1 MVKAENV
8 VVAVCGWRGAG
19 KTTVLT
25 LFGYLEHLSKT
36 RKNIFSN
43 YKLKFGGE
51 WLKGSDMIDLT
62 DKLNDSVVL
71 IDELHEYA
79 DSRNSGTLQNKRV
92 SDFFLQSRHT
102 RSNVYYSTQFL
113 DQIDKRIRRI
123 TDINIVCENCFI
135 DSDHDGD
142 DDVFKI
148 NMIDRRRPDMGS
160 ITKVFYAKPI
170 FDLFDS
176 TERIN
181 PFNFSKKDEKSWK
194 DKVSKLSLTNAQGI
208 IKDRII

>member
-1 MVKAENV
+1 MKAENIV
-8 VVAVCGWRGAG
+8 VGIYGYKGAG

-25 LFGYLEHLSKT
+25 LFLWLEFLSKL
-36 RKNIFSN
+36 RQRLYSN
-43 YKLKFGGE
+43 YKLLFGGE
-51 WLKGSDMIDLT
+51 WLQGRDLIELS
-62 DKLNDSVVL
+62 DKLNDSAIG

-123 TDINIVCENCFI
+123 TDIDIVCENCFI

-181 PFNFSKKDEKSWK
+181 PFNFSKKDEKNWK
-194 DKVSKLSLTNAQGI
+194 DKVSKLSLTN
-208 IKDRII
+208 